1 MKSVCIVIPAYK
13 SKGKLFKV
21 IEKIKIISIEL
32 QNYYKIKTIVINDN
46 CPLDSWKEVKN
57 IPDTKIIHN
66 KKNIGVG
73 GSTLKGFKIAIQEGF
88 DAIVRLDSDGQHS
101 PMYIKSIIPH
111 LFTIPEN
118 QTILLKGSRYLFK
131 GVGTQNIKASR

>member
-73 GSTLKGFKIAIQEGF
+73 GSTLKG
-88 DAIVRLDSDGQHS
+88 
-101 PMYIKSIIPH
+101 
-111 LFTIPEN
+111 
-118 QTILLKGSRYLFK
+118 LKLLFK
-131 GVGTQNIKASR
+131 KDLMRLLD